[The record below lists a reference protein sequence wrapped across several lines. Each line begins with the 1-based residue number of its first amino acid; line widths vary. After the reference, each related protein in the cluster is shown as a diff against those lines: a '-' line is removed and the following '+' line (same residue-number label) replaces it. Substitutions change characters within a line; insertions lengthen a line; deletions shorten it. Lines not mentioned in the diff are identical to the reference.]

1 MVGCVLRK
9 PVLFTLQPLI
19 KADVGIVMTLIKT
32 PALRF
37 LSTSV
42 FAIAICILGS
52 SVQASLPQAQE
63 TLKPTR
69 AQAITSVRI
78 LDGVNRY
85 HMRKHDL
92 DDTLSSEF
100 LDNYLQSLDGGK
112 AYFMAADIADFERY
126 RAQLDDAL
134 QRSNLQP
141 AFEIFNR
148 YQKRISERL
157 EYSLGLI
164 AQGLDAL
171 DFSKDETLE
180 RDPEKS
186 TWAKDENALNDLS
199 RRRLKDTVITMR
211 LMGKTDEEIKETL
224 ERRYRNQLNR
234 VKQANSEDAF
244 EIYMNAFTQIYDPHT
259 QYFSPKVSENF
270 DINMSL
276 QLEGIGAVLQSDDE
290 YTKVVS
296 LVTGGPAEKGQQLK
310 EADRIIGVGQSRAE
324 IIDVVGWRLD
334 EVVQRIRGKK
344 DTMVFLEVIPG
355 DSKSDS
361 DTKVI
366 SIKRDTV
373 NLEDRAAQSEI
384 MEIETPDGK
393 QKIGIIN
400 VPTFYANLECLKNAG
415 SQCRST
421 TFDVAHLI
429 EDLKKQQVD
438 GLVIDLR
445 NNGGGSLTEVNQ
457 MLGLFIKT
465 GPTVQ
470 IKSFNGSIEVLEDH
484 DPDVL
489 YDGPLAVMV
498 NRLSASASEIF
509 AGAIQDYQRGI
520 IVGDRTF
527 GKGTVQSL
535 QPLNYGSR
543 GDRLKVTM
551 AKFYRVSGS
560 SNQHAGIVP
569 DIEFPSLIDHDEIGE
584 SSLPHALPSDQ
595 IRPARY
601 HRDPMLET
609 NLTYLRTAHE
619 ERVDHNPEFQYVK
632 DQMASIETARA
643 KTKVSLNWKTR
654 QQEKKELEQ
663 RRLTIENKRREALGE
678 KPFKTFEELEAS
690 LEEKSESAASRH
702 GQIDI
707 DYELKETGKILSDYI
722 ALQSP
727 QTRMAQH

>member
-1 MVGCVLRK
+1 
-9 PVLFTLQPLI
+9 
-19 KADVGIVMTLIKT
+19 MTLIKR
-32 PALRF
+32 PALSC
-37 LSTSV
+37 LSAFILATS
-42 FAIAICILGS
+42 LMGS
-52 SVQASLPQAQE
+52 AWANIPPAPDS
-63 TLKPTR
+63 LKPTR

-85 HMRKHDL
+85 HMRKHEL
-92 DDTLSSEF
+92 DDSLSSEF
-100 LDNYLQSLDGGK
+100 FDDYLKSLDSGK
-112 AYFMAADIADFERY
+112 AYFLASDIAEFERY
-126 RAQLDDAL
+126 RLQLDDAL

-148 YQKRISERL
+148 YQERITERL
-157 EYSLGLI
+157 EYSISLI
-164 AQGLDAL
+164 
-171 DFSKDETLE
+171 SKGIESFNFDREESLE
-180 RDPEKS
+180 RDPKKS
-186 TWAKDENALNDLS
+186 HWAKDTNELNDLS
-199 RRRLKDTVITMR
+199 RRRLKDTIITMR
-211 LMGKTDEEIKETL
+211 LMGKNDKDIQDTL

-296 LVTGGPAEKGQQLK
+296 LVTGGPAEKSQQLK
-310 EADRIIGVGQSRAE
+310 EADRIIGVGQSRDE

-344 DTMVFLEVIPG
+344 DSMVYLEVIPA
-355 DSKSDS
+355 DAKSDS
-361 DTKVI
+361 DTRIVT
-366 SIKRDTV
+366 IKRDTV
-373 NLEDRAAQSEI
+373 NLEDRAAQSEV
-384 MEIETPDGK
+384 MEVDSASGK
-393 QKIGIIN
+393 KKIGIIN

-429 EDLKKQQVD
+429 EELKKQKID

-484 DPDVL
+484 DPEIL
-489 YDGPLAVMV
+489 YDGPMAVMV

-551 AKFYRVSGS
+551 AKFYRVSGV

-569 DIEFPSLIDHDEIGE
+569 DIEFPSLIDHEEIGE
-584 SSLPHALPSDQ
+584 SSLPNALPSDQ

-601 HRDPMLET
+601 HRDPILET
-609 NLTYLRTAHE
+609 SLTYLRTAHE
-619 ERVDHNPEFQYVK
+619 ERANHNPEFQYVL
-632 DQMASIETARA
+632 DQMASLQSVRSQTN
-643 KTKVSLNWKTR
+643 VSLNWGAR
-654 QQEKKELEQ
+654 QKEKQDLES
-663 RRLTIENKRREALGE
+663 RRLAIENKRRGAKGE
-678 KPFKTFEELEAS
+678 TPFKTFEELKNS
-690 LEEKSESAASRH
+690 VEEKEGSAIASHR
-702 GQIDI
+702 GIEI
-707 DYELKETGKILSDYI
+707 DYELKETGMILSDYI
-722 ALQSP
+722 TVQSP

>member
-1 MVGCVLRK
+1 MDTAQTCFVY
-9 PVLFTLQPLI
+9 FAAI
-19 KADVGIVMTLIKT
+19 YAADVGNAMTLIKMSSFRT
-32 PALRF
+32 
-37 LSTSV
+37 LSIAILIASV
-42 FAIAICILGS
+42 FGNAH
-52 SVQASLPQAQE
+52 ASIPTSE
-63 TLKPTR
+63 EVLKPTR

-85 HMRKHDL
+85 HMRKHEL
-92 DDTLSSEF
+92 DDALSSEF
-100 LDNYLQSLDGGK
+100 LDNYLESLDGGK
-112 AYFMAADIADFERY
+112 AYFLASDIAEFERY
-126 RAQLDDAL
+126 RSQLDDAL

-148 YQKRISERL
+148 YQQRISERL

-164 AQGLDAL
+164 AKGVKSF
-171 DFSKDETLE
+171 DFNVDESLE
-180 RDPEKS
+180 RDAKKS
-186 TWAKDENALNDLS
+186 DWAKSHGELDDLS
-199 RRRLKDTVITMR
+199 RRRLKDTIITMR
-211 LMGKTDEEIKETL
+211 LMGKADDEIEDTL
-224 ERRYRNQLNR
+224 ERRFRNQLNR

-310 EADRIIGVGQSRAE
+310 EADKIIGVGQSRNE

-355 DSKSDS
+355 DAKSDA
-361 DTKVI
+361 DTKII

-373 NLEDRAAQSEI
+373 NLEDRAAQSEV
-384 MEIETPDGK
+384 MEVDAPSGK
-393 QKIGIIN
+393 KKIGVIN

-421 TFDVAHLI
+421 TIDVANLI
-429 EDLKKQQVD
+429 EELKLQKID

-551 AKFYRVSGS
+551 AKFYRVSGV

-569 DIEFPSLIDHDEIGE
+569 DIEFPSLIDHEEIGE

-601 HRDPMLET
+601 HRNPLLET

-619 ERVDHNPEFQYVK
+619 ERASHNPEFQYIK
-632 DQMASIETARA
+632 DQMASIESARA
-643 KTKVSLNWKTR
+643 NTNVSLNWNTR
-654 QQEKKELEQ
+654 QKEKQVLET
-663 RRLTIENKRREALGE
+663 RRLSIENKRREALGE
-678 KPFKTFEELEAS
+678 KPYATYEELQTS
-690 LEEKSESAASRH
+690 LEEKSEQAAAKH
-702 GQIDI
+702 GEMNI
-707 DYELKETGKILSDYI
+707 DYELKETGQILTDYI
-722 ALQSP
+722 AVQSP
-727 QTRMAQH
+727 ETRMAQH

>member
-1 MVGCVLRK
+1 MTLRK
-9 PVLFTLQPLI
+9 TSSLQILS
-19 KADVGIVMTLIKT
+19 AALLSLTMMGIAQASIQ
-32 PALRF
+32 
-37 LSTSV
+37 STSE
-42 FAIAICILGS
+42 I
-52 SVQASLPQAQE
+52 
-63 TLKPTR
+63 LKPTR

-85 HMRKHDL
+85 HMRKHEL
-92 DDTLSSEF
+92 DDALSSEF
-100 LDNYLQSLDGGK
+100 LDNYIESLDSGK
-112 AYFMAADIADFERY
+112 AYFMASDIKEFERY
-126 RAQLDDAL
+126 RDSLDDAL

-148 YQKRISERL
+148 YQQRISERL
-157 EYSLGLI
+157 EYSIDLI
-164 AQGLDAL
+164 AKGIKSF
-171 DFSKDETLE
+171 DFTLDETLE
-180 RDPEKS
+180 RDAKKS
-186 TWAKDENALNDLS
+186 HWANSRAELDDLS
-199 RRRLKDTVITMR
+199 RRRLKDTIITMR
-211 LMGKTDEEIKETL
+211 LMGKNDDEIQETL
-224 ERRYRNQLNR
+224 DRRYRNQLNR

-296 LVTGGPAEKGQQLK
+296 LVTGGPAEKAQQLK
-310 EADRIIGVGQSRAE
+310 EADRIIGVGQSRNE

-344 DTMVFLEVIPG
+344 DTMVFLEIIPA
-355 DSKSDS
+355 DAKSDS
-361 DTKVI
+361 DTKII

-373 NLEDRAAQSEI
+373 NLEDRAAQSEV
-384 MEIETPDGK
+384 MEVDSPSGK
-393 QKIGIIN
+393 KKIGVIN

-421 TFDVAHLI
+421 TIDVANLI
-429 EDLKKQQVD
+429 QDLKHQKVD

-470 IKSFNGSIEVLEDH
+470 IKSFNGNIEVLEDH
-484 DPDVL
+484 DPEVL

-551 AKFYRVSGS
+551 AKFYRVSGV

-569 DIEFPSLIDHDEIGE
+569 DIEFPSLIDHEEIGE

-601 HRDPMLET
+601 HRNPLLET

-619 ERVDHNPEFQYVK
+619 ERANHNPEFQYIK
-632 DQMASIETARA
+632 DQMASIESARSN
-643 KTKVSLNWKTR
+643 TNVSLNWQAR
-654 QQEKKELEQ
+654 NQEKKVLES

-678 KPFKTFEELEAS
+678 KPYKTYEDLQADLEK
-690 LEEKSESAASRH
+690 KSEEAAAKH
-702 GQIDI
+702 GEIDI
-707 DYELKETGKILSDYI
+707 DYELEETGHILTDYI
-722 ALQSP
+722 ALESS

>member
-1 MVGCVLRK
+1 
-9 PVLFTLQPLI
+9 
-19 KADVGIVMTLIKT
+19 MTRIKT
-32 PALRF
+32 PAF
-37 LSTSV
+37 QSLSALILVAS
-42 FAIAICILGS
+42 FLGS
-52 SVQASLPQAQE
+52 AWANIPVPPES
-63 TLKPTR
+63 LKPTR
-69 AQAITSVRI
+69 AQAITSIRI

-85 HMRKHDL
+85 HMRKHEL
-92 DDTLSSEF
+92 DDALSSEF
-100 LDNYLQSLDGGK
+100 FDDYLKSLDGGK
-112 AYFMAADIADFERY
+112 AYFMASDIAEFDHY
-126 RAQLDDAL
+126 RLQLDDAL

-148 YQKRISERL
+148 YQERITQRL
-157 EYSLGLI
+157 EYAISLL
-164 AQGLDAL
+164 
-171 DFSKDETLE
+171 SKGIDSFNFNRDETLE
-180 RDPEKS
+180 RDPKKS
-186 TWAKDENALNDLS
+186 EWATSQAELDDLT
-199 RRRLKDTVITMR
+199 RRRLKDTIITMR
-211 LMGKTDEEIKETL
+211 LMGKTDADIQDTL
-224 ERRYRNQLNR
+224 ERRYKNQLNR

-296 LVTGGPAEKGQQLK
+296 LVTGGPAEKAQQLK
-310 EADRIIGVGQSRAE
+310 EADRIIGVGQSRE
-324 IIDVVGWRLD
+324 DIIDVVGWRLD

-344 DTMVFLEVIPG
+344 DTMVYLEIIPA
-355 DSKSDS
+355 DAKSDS
-361 DTKVI
+361 DSKII

-384 MEIETPDGK
+384 MEVDSPKGK
-393 QKIGIIN
+393 KKIGIIN

-415 SQCRST
+415 VQCRST

-429 EDLKKQQVD
+429 EELKKQNID

-489 YDGPLAVMV
+489 YDGPMAVMV

-551 AKFYRVSGS
+551 AKFYRVSGV

-569 DIEFPSLIDHDEIGE
+569 DIEYPSLIDHEEIGE
-584 SSLPHALPSDQ
+584 SSLPNALPSDQ

-601 HRDPMLET
+601 HRDPMLEAS
-609 NLTYLRTAHE
+609 LTYLRTAHD
-619 ERVDHNPEFQYVK
+619 ERVNHNPEFQYVL
-632 DQMASIETARA
+632 DQMASLESARA
-643 KTKVSLNWKTR
+643 ETNVSLNWNTR
-654 QQEKKELEQ
+654 TKQKQDLEV
-663 RRLTIENKRREALGE
+663 RRLAIENKRREAMGE
-678 KPFKTFEELEAS
+678 KPFKTFEEFKDSIEDK
-690 LEEKSESAASRH
+690 EENLAAGH
-702 GQIDI
+702 NGIEIDF
-707 DYELKETGKILSDYI
+707 ELKETGLILSDYI

>member
-1 MVGCVLRK
+1 MTLITK
-9 PVLFTLQPLI
+9 PVLQSVSAFILAATFIGTSWANIPP
-19 KADVGIVMTLIKT
+19 T
-32 PALRF
+32 PD
-37 LSTSV
+37 S
-42 FAIAICILGS
+42 
-52 SVQASLPQAQE
+52 
-63 TLKPTR
+63 LKPTR

-85 HMRKHDL
+85 HMRKHEL
-92 DDTLSSEF
+92 DDALSSEF
-100 LDNYLQSLDGGK
+100 FDDYIKSLDSGK
-112 AYFMAADIADFERY
+112 AYFLASDIAEFERY
-126 RAQLDDAL
+126 RLQLDDAL

-148 YQKRISERL
+148 YQTRITERL
-157 EYSLGLI
+157 EYSISLI
-164 AQGLDAL
+164 SKGIDSFNF
-171 DFSKDETLE
+171 DKDETLE
-180 RDPEKS
+180 RDPKKSDWAKS
-186 TWAKDENALNDLS
+186 TKELNDLS
-199 RRRLKDTVITMR
+199 RRRLKDTIITMR
-211 LMGKTDEEIKETL
+211 LMGKSDKDIHDTL
-224 ERRYRNQLNR
+224 DRRYHNQLNR

-276 QLEGIGAVLQSDDE
+276 QLEGIGAVLQSDDQ

-296 LVTGGPAEKGQQLK
+296 LVTGGPAEKAQQLK
-310 EADRIIGVGQSRAE
+310 EADRIIGVGQSRDE
-324 IIDVVGWRLD
+324 IVDVVGWRLD

-344 DTMVFLEVIPG
+344 DSTVYLEIIPA
-355 DSKSDS
+355 DAKSDS

-384 MEIETPDGK
+384 MEIDSASGK
-393 QKIGIIN
+393 KKIGIIS

-429 EDLKKQQVD
+429 EDLKKQNID

-489 YDGPLAVMV
+489 YDGPMAVMV

-551 AKFYRVSGS
+551 AKFYRVSGV

-584 SSLPHALPSDQ
+584 SSLPNALPSDQ

-601 HRDPMLET
+601 HRDPLLET
-609 NLTYLRTAHE
+609 SLTYLRTAHD
-619 ERVDHNPEFQYVK
+619 ERVNHNPEFQYVL
-632 DQMASIETARA
+632 DQMASIASARA
-643 KTKVSLNWKTR
+643 QTNVSLNWAAR
-654 QQEKKELEQ
+654 KKEKQDLEA
-663 RRLTIENKRREALGE
+663 RRLAIENKRRTAKGE
-678 KPFKTFEELEAS
+678 QPYKTFEELKTSTEDKESGSEAS
-690 LEEKSESAASRH
+690 HRGIE
-702 GQIDI
+702 I
-707 DYELKETGKILSDYI
+707 DYELKETGLILSDFI

>member
-1 MVGCVLRK
+1 
-9 PVLFTLQPLI
+9 
-19 KADVGIVMTLIKT
+19 MTRIKT
-32 PALRF
+32 SSLWT
-37 LSTSV
+37 LSSV
-42 FAIAICILGS
+42 LLVLTVLGS
-52 SVQASLPQAQE
+52 AQASIPPSDAV
-63 TLKPTR
+63 LKPTR

-85 HMRKHDL
+85 HMRKHEL
-92 DDTLSSEF
+92 DDALSSEF
-100 LDNYLQSLDGGK
+100 LDNYLASLDGGK
-112 AYFMAADIADFERY
+112 AYFMASDIQEFERY

-148 YQKRISERL
+148 YQQRISERL
-157 EYSLGLI
+157 EYSIDLLSKGI
-164 AQGLDAL
+164 DSF
-171 DFSKDETLE
+171 DFSIDETLE
-180 RDPEKS
+180 RDAKKS
-186 TWAKDENALNDLS
+186 DWAKNRKELDDLS
-199 RRRLKDTVITMR
+199 RRRLKDTIITMR
-211 LMGKTDEEIKETL
+211 LMGKTDEEIQETL
-224 ERRYRNQLNR
+224 DRRFRNQLNR

-310 EADRIIGVGQSRAE
+310 EADRIIGVGQSRNE

-344 DTMVFLEVIPG
+344 DTMVFLEIIPA
-355 DSKSDS
+355 DAKSDAH
-361 DTKVI
+361 TKVI

-373 NLEDRAAQSEI
+373 NLEDRAAQSEV
-384 MEIETPDGK
+384 MEIDSPAGK
-393 QKIGIIN
+393 KKIGVIN

-421 TFDVAHLI
+421 TIDVAHLI
-429 EDLKKQQVD
+429 ESLKLQQID

-551 AKFYRVSGS
+551 AKFYRVSGV

-569 DIEFPSLIDHDEIGE
+569 DIEYPSLIDHEEIGE

-601 HRDPMLET
+601 HRNPLLET

-619 ERVDHNPEFQYVK
+619 ERASHNPEFQYIK
-632 DQMASIETARA
+632 DQMASIESARS
-643 KTKVSLNWKTR
+643 KTNVSLNWNAR
-654 QQEKKELEQ
+654 QQEKQVLEK
-663 RRLTIENKRREALGE
+663 RRLTIENKRREALG
-678 KPFKTFEELEAS
+678 KAPFKTYEELQAS
-690 LEEKSESAASRH
+690 LEEKSEQAAAKH
-702 GQIDI
+702 GELEI
-707 DYELKETGKILSDYI
+707 DYELKETGQILTDYI
-722 ALQSP
+722 ALQPP